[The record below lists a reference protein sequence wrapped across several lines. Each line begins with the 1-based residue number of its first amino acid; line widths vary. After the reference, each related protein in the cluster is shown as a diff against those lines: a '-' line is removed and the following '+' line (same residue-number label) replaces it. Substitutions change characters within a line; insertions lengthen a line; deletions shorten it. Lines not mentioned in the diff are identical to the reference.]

1 MSLKLKQT
9 RTDKPRRRKFGLEGE
24 LQASSFKKYTVGFF
38 KRCWQY
44 SICVLLLISSFSVTA
59 FDEPVLTLVT
69 GDMVAGLYHS
79 TEQTGLVDELLELAL
94 KRMGYRLRVL
104 TVPTERSLKMTESGL
119 ADGELLRT
127 AAIEK
132 YFPSL
137 LQVPEALVE
146 SEFAVFS
153 HQPIDLTE
161 GWQALSGKSVGIIIG
176 MKIIENKVPASAL
189 ITKVKDEKLLFTLL
203 KRKRI
208 DYAVF
213 VKDIGQFYLHKNNI
227 KGLLVNK
234 VPLDKVPAYTY
245 LHPKHAAL
253 VPRLANTLKEMKQ
266 DGSFQMLVEQHL
278 MPIDGAY
285 SERNSEY

>member
-1 MSLKLKQT
+1 MKSKI
-9 RTDKPRRRKFGLEGE
+9 PCGL
-24 LQASSFKKYTVGFF
+24 KKYLVCF
-38 KRCWQY
+38 
-44 SICVLLLISSFSVTA
+44 LLLISSFSLTA
-59 FDEPVLTLVT
+59 SDEPVLTLVSS
-69 GDMVAGLYHS
+69 DMVSGFYHS
-79 TEQTGLVDELLELAL
+79 PEQTGLADELLELAL

-104 TVPTERSLKMTESGL
+104 TVPTERSLKMAEAGL

-132 YFPSL
+132 YFPTL
-137 LQVPEALVE
+137 QQVPEALVE
-146 SEFAVFS
+146 GEFVVFS
-153 HQPIDLTE
+153 HEPIDLRE
-161 GWQALSGKSVGIIIG
+161 GWKALSGKSVGIIIG

-189 ITKVKDEKLLFTLL
+189 VTKVKDIKLLFTLL

-213 VKDIGQFYLHKNNI
+213 VKDIGQFYLHNNNI
-227 KGLLVNK
+227 KGLFVNK
-234 VPLDKVPAYTY
+234 MYLDKVPAYTY

-278 MPIDGAY
+278 LPINSTY
-285 SERNSEY
+285 PERASEY